1 MPNVGAAAVQHAC
14 AMRSAR
20 ESTPP
25 TSTGGAAAR
34 TDVVRADNLATI
46 PYDLVSSSPTI
57 MSRKT
62 PRRTDLGRHRRE
74 QHLLGCGGTGV
85 VVVAVAMLALA
96 LDYHSLQAAA
106 YFIIPQ
112 ELTYCGSNEHVID
125 GTCEPCPAGTVAGVA
140 NPHLW
145 SGADPS
151 GPDTECEAITCTA
164 DFKVT
169 SNECV
174 SCLDGQTNT
183 AGDDASGRDTQCD
196 GCSPGFYRNPSDESA
211 LTYECIPCPAG
222 YFCTGGRTPTLAT
235 CPAGT

>member
-1 MPNVGAAAVQHAC
+1 
-14 AMRSAR
+14 MRSAR

-25 TSTGGAAAR
+25 TCTGGAAAR

-46 PYDLVSSSPTI
+46 PYDLVSSSPPTI

-74 QHLLGCGGTGV
+74 QHLLGHGGTGM
-85 VVVAVAMLALA
+85 VVAVAMLALA

-106 YFIIPQ
+106 KDLQ
-112 ELTYCGSNEHVID
+112 TVVQLGEAELTYCGSNEHVID
-125 GTCEPCPAGTVAGVA
+125 GACEPCPAGTVAGVA

-151 GPDTECEAITCTA
+151 GPDTECEAIICTA

-183 AGDDASGRDTQCD
+183 AGDDASGWDTECN